1 MIIHQIWI
9 GPAAPPHFWM
19 DTVKQFA
26 ETYGYTYM
34 LWDDKTIQD
43 LRPKNADILARFL
56 REKRWPGA
64 ADIIRYEV
72 MYEYG
77 GVYIDADTV
86 VLKPAEFHAFLQE
99 RKEKE
104 RVFMGCEYEDC
115 SLIANGTL
123 GAPKHSSFFRDMLA
137 EMPAYCKAH
146 WDEPD
151 YKQVGPYFLTDFV
164 KKKGADAVE
173 LVPRTVFYPRTWHG
187 IVDPWLHLKTT
198 VPAESLLFQYGYST
212 NGFNRIFKLRN
223 LVFLAIVVAAFLAIV
238 IRRINHVCVSTAALF
253 VAAIIVKKLWIH

>member
-19 DTVKQFA
+19 NTVKQFA
-26 ETYGYTYM
+26 ENYGYTYM
-34 LWDDKTIQD
+34 LWDDTTIKD
-43 LRPKNADILARFL
+43 LRPKNAAILERFM

-72 MYEYG
+72 MYTYG

-99 RKEKE
+99 RKE

-137 EMPAYCKAH
+137 AMPAYSKAH

-164 KKKGADAVE
+164 KTQKAVE

-198 VPAESLLFQYGYST
+198 VPPESLLFQYGYST
-212 NGFNRIFKLRN
+212 NGFNRIFKQRN
-223 LVFLAIVVAAFLAIV
+223 LVFLAIVVAAFFV
-238 IRRINHVCVSTAALF
+238 IWMTRAKLLGHVCVSVGVLF
-253 VAAIIVKKLWIH
+253 VAAVIIKKLWIH